1 MNTHRVKSY
10 YLFTSHMLIK
20 IINKSPSEALSA
32 LPQLMFT
39 VKASNVLAFTVFTSE
54 DVAKKVGS

>member
-10 YLFTSHMLIK
+10 YLFTFHMLIK
-20 IINKSPSEALSA
+20 TINKSPNEALSA

-39 VKASNVLAFTVFTSE
+39 VKAYRVLALTVLTSE